1 MPHGAQCQQAGRDA
15 MTLGERDEGEGLRRK
30 KDQQGPADEAATPVV
45 AGLDGEQRPS
55 APKSVSP
62 PRWTRN
68 EAPDH
73 GTRTAFTLRSLVRP
87 PDGAASVQQPLRAI
101 ESEREVRA
109 EVAHPIRSTP
119 LRRGGVSVGGRRL
132 WRCSAGDGG
141 RPDSEESRRG
151 DAKPA
156 SGIARRV
163 LVVDDERSIRLLC
176 RVNLIASGM
185 DVMEASNGREGL
197 ELARRERPDLVL
209 LDVMM
214 PELDGWTVARE
225 LAADEQTREIPIVF
239 LTARADPA
247 DRRLGEQLGGVGYV
261 VKPFDPV
268 TIGEF
273 VENVLVRIERGERD
287 QLKRG
292 ITSDPDR

>member
-1 MPHGAQCQQAGRDA
+1 M
-15 MTLGERDEGEGLRRK
+15 
-30 KDQQGPADEAATPVV
+30 
-45 AGLDGEQRPS
+45 
-55 APKSVSP
+55 
-62 PRWTRN
+62 
-68 EAPDH
+68 
-73 GTRTAFTLRSLVRP
+73 
-87 PDGAASVQQPLRAI
+87 
-101 ESEREVRA
+101 
-109 EVAHPIRSTP
+109 
-119 LRRGGVSVGGRRL
+119 
-132 WRCSAGDGG
+132 
-141 RPDSEESRRG
+141 
-151 DAKPA
+151 
-156 SGIARRV
+156 

-185 DVMEASNGREGL
+185 EVMEASNGREGL

-225 LAADEQTREIPIVF
+225 LAAEEQTREIPIVF

-273 VENVLVRIERGERD
+273 VEDVLTRIERGERD

-292 ITSDPDR
+292 ITSDPER